1 MTKTCKTC
9 ARAQKGFFCPRRLY
23 CGTGREQMREVE
35 PDGCCD
41 WWEEKEDKE

>member
-9 ARAQKGFFCPRRLY
+9 ARAQKGFFQPAYLY
-23 CGTGREQMREVE
+23 CGAGEQMREVD